1 MPRYQKHSRIATSRR
16 ISPVTGRPAQI
27 DVFPYG
33 SDTPALQFVPFSR
46 LLCIADE
53 RSSPG
58 RGRWGLV
65 AGPALWL
72 AIWGVILA
80 LVGWPRPA
88 LAQGMPGVPPQ
99 LYLLPVGSTNVVL
112 ETHLADL
119 RVVTGEGGASVVMD
133 ASYRLRN
140 PTDGDVELGLRL
152 APGGDQ
158 SISSFQGVAL
168 SANGEALGLE
178 AAGDGGFVSRVY
190 IPADGRA
197 AIRLVYQV
205 GLGSNALVNLRYAP
219 AVFNVWPGNISLRVQ
234 FIVPESV
241 PSDAWVE
248 IRPGGWSYGLL
259 DDLTATSI
267 KWLYD
272 GGIPAEPFVFRFIAP
287 GTWAQMRE
295 AQQAAVQGAP
305 AAAFVRLGDIY
316 GQMYAEAAD
325 DQRARFYAQAVA
337 AYAAGVSQVAA
348 GGAPQDVAGLHIG
361 LAGLY
366 RDQVVA
372 ATDPARTRDYAKLMV
387 DEAAAALALLP
398 ADAARRAELG
408 RWQVD
413 GLTVLLAHA
422 KSRHDWPQALAIVEQ
437 MAALP
442 PDVADPALAAE
453 ERRGVLVQQGLQFMA
468 QGNREAAMAIAGDQ
482 IAAEGLAPAPEAYP
496 LFAGWQ
502 ITVTATPDALALDA
516 FGLTTA
522 ERHAAAYAALQEV
535 VRQWEAGVT
544 QTGDEGRYTF
554 TLAEFNPPQEAGAV
568 SGGHLTVEF
577 PRAAN
582 GALLA
587 RLLPPRV
594 DWALL
599 QTVLTQLAP
608 SVERQT
614 EMVWQQVTLSQPLDL
629 RATSDRWLGVAT
641 GLEDQA
647 TAFESAGIAQQAE
660 DMTGAEGALRARIQ
674 AVNYRAVAAEWRR
687 LTRQSWLLY
696 TFAVD
701 DPVFRGLG
709 KPTPSRAWT
718 VTPDSAPQMFVFQ
731 TQVLNLNR
739 ALTLGVLAVLGLIGA
754 AGTLWWLL

>member
-1 MPRYQKHSRIATSRR
+1 L
-16 ISPVTGRPAQI
+16 G
-27 DVFPYG
+27 
-33 SDTPALQFVPFSR
+33 
-46 LLCIADE
+46 
-53 RSSPG
+53 
-58 RGRWGLV
+58 
-65 AGPALWL
+65 
-72 AIWGVILA
+72 AIGA
-80 LVGWPRPA
+80 LVGGARPA
-88 LAQGMPGVPPQ
+88 LAQGTPGVPPQ
-99 LYLLPVGSTNVVL
+99 LYLLPADSTNVVL

-119 RVVTGEGGASVVMD
+119 RVTLGEGGASVVMD

-140 PTDGDVELGLRL
+140 PTDNDVEMGLRL

-158 SISSFQGVAL
+158 SVSGYQGLAL
-168 SANGEALGLE
+168 SANGEPLGLE
-178 AAGDGGFVSRVY
+178 AAGDGGFLSRVY

-205 GLGSNALVNLRYAP
+205 GLGGNALVNLRYAP
-219 AVFNVWPGNISLRVQ
+219 TVFNLWPGNISLRVQ
-234 FIVPESV
+234 FIVPEGV

-259 DDLTATSI
+259 DDLTATSV

-272 GGIPAEPFVFRFIAP
+272 GGIPADPFVFRFVAP
-287 GTWAQMRE
+287 GTWAQLRE

-305 AAAFVRLGDIY
+305 AAAFVRLGDVY
-316 GQMYAEAAD
+316 RQMILEASE

-337 AYAAGVSQVAA
+337 AYAAGVTQAA
-348 GGAPQDVAGLHIG
+348 PGGAPQDVAALHIG
-361 LAGLY
+361 LASLY

-398 ADAARRAELG
+398 ADASRRAELG

-413 GLTVLLAHA
+413 GLTVLLTHV
-422 KSRHDWPQALAIVEQ
+422 KKQRDWPQALALVEQ
-437 MAALP
+437 LAALP
-442 PDVADPALAAE
+442 PDVVDPALVAE
-453 ERRGVLVQQGLQFMA
+453 ERRGILVQQGLQFMA
-468 QGNREAAMAIAGDQ
+468 QGNREAALAIAGDQ
-482 IAAEGLAPAPEAYP
+482 IAAEGLSPAPEAYP

-502 ITVTATPDALALDA
+502 ITVTATPDALALAA

-535 VRQWEAGVT
+535 VRQWEGGVA
-544 QTGDEGRYTF
+544 QAGDEGRYVF
-554 TLAEFNPPQEAGAV
+554 TLQESNPPQEAGGVA
-568 SGGHLTVEF
+568 GAHLTVAF

-614 EMVWQQVTLSQPLDL
+614 DLVWQQVTVSQPLDL
-629 RATSDRWLGVAT
+629 RVTSDQWLGAAT
-641 GLEDQA
+641 GLEEQA
-647 TAFESAGIAQQAE
+647 TAFETAGAAQQAE
-660 DMTGAEGALRARIQ
+660 DVAEAEGALRASIQ
-674 AVNYRAVAAEWRR
+674 AVNYRAVAGEWRR
-687 LTRQSWLLY
+687 LARQSWLLY
-696 TFAVD
+696 TVAVD
-701 DPVFRGLG
+701 DPLATALG
-709 KPTPSRAWT
+709 RPAPSRAWT
-718 VTPDSAPQMFVFQ
+718 VTPDSGPQMFVFQ
-731 TQVLNLNR
+731 TQILNTNR
-739 ALTLGVLAVLGLIGA
+739 ALALGVLAVVGLLGA